1 MHSKPTFF
9 LIEQGRRDAKRLAR
23 QENIPLHEAQDQ
35 VALAMG
41 FKNWSLLVK
50 GCANIHPAKVI
61 SASPTKPTIRYYLHG
76 DQDEADPT
84 RYYCK
89 ECDVFSNPAH
99 FAQPHRVDHGERAL
113 SAIERFQR
121 SPENFGSRIHRPKD
135 APNILSAAIA
145 QTLAARV
152 AKDAARSS
160 FHRWLEQ
167 QKGRAS
173 PVGDLA
179 YDVMHDDRFPSD
191 TPSLASAKRYLVSR
205 HASSEALKAL
215 TEAWQEFE
223 TSR

>member
-9 LIEQGRRDAKRLAR
+9 QIEQGRRDAKRLAR
-23 QENIPLHEAQDQ
+23 QENIPLHQAQDQ
-35 VALAMG
+35 IAQAMG

-50 GCANIHPAKVI
+50 GYANIHATKVI

-89 ECDVFSNPAH
+89 ECDVFSGPAH

-113 SAIERFQR
+113 NAIERFQR
-121 SPENFGSRIHRPKD
+121 APENFGSRIHRPKD

-145 QTLAARV
+145 EILAARE
-152 AKDAARSS
+152 AKKVARSS

-167 QKGRAS
+167 QKGRDG
-173 PVGDLA
+173 PIGDLA
-179 YDVMHDDRFPSD
+179 SDVMHDDGFPSD

-205 HASSEALKAL
+205 HASREALRAL
-215 TEAWQEFE
+215 KDAWQEFE
-223 TSR
+223 ASR